1 MTKSGPED
9 ILPLS
14 PLQEGLL
21 FHALYDETGS
31 DVYTVQ
37 VVLDLGGRL
46 DEDVLR
52 ATAEALL
59 RRHANLRVGFLHP
72 KQSRPVQV
80 VAREVELPGSRPTC
94 APWTRD
100 SARPSWTASR
110 PRRRRTA
117 STCRAPADALPA
129 GAARRRR
136 VPPAV
141 HLPPHP
147 ARRLVD
153 LGAAR

>member
-21 FHALYDETGS
+21 FHALYDETGN
-31 DVYTVQ
+31 DLYTVQ
-37 VVLDLGGRL
+37 VVLDLGGGL
-46 DEDVLR
+46 DEVTLR

-80 VAREVELPGSRPTC
+80 VAREVELPWEQTDL
-94 APWTRD
+94 RD
-100 SARPSWTASR
+100 LDED
-110 PRRRRTA
+110 RRTA
-117 STCRAPADALPA
+117 ELNRNQPD
-129 GAARRRR
+129 
-136 VPPAV
+136 
-141 HLPPHP
+141 
-147 ARRLVD
+147 
-153 LGAAR
+153 